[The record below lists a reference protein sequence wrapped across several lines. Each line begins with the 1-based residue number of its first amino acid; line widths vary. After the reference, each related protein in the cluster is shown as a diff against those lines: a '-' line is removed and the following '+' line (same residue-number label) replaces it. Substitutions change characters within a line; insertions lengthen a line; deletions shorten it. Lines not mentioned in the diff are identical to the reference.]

1 MSQPC
6 ESAQLLQQPVRSL
19 FFRYFRS
26 NLVSSLMLAVYVLF
40 DTIFI
45 GWEIGSQGLA
55 ALNIT
60 LPCYSLEIGFAQMMG
75 MGGATA
81 LSICRGKG
89 EEKEG
94 NRYFT
99 VAVCTVVVV
108 STIVGILGGIF
119 WRPIA
124 VLGGADPSIV
134 ELVGDYLRILNGG
147 AVLFVVNNF
156 LGVFVRNDGDPQRVM
171 AAGIISCL
179 FNILLPS
186 PAADLRHC
194 GQRHPENC

>member
-45 GWEIGSQGLA
+45 GWGIGSQGLA

-75 MGGATA
+75 MGGSNGSFH
-81 LSICRGKG
+81 LPRQGRREGRKPIFYGSGVYRGG
-89 EEKEG
+89 CIHHR
-94 NRYFT
+94 RYF
-99 VAVCTVVVV
+99 
-108 STIVGILGGIF
+108 GRHILAPDCRAGWSRPVDCGTGG
-119 WRPIA
+119 RLSA
-124 VLGGADPSIV
+124 H
-134 ELVGDYLRILNGG
+134 
-147 AVLFVVNNF
+147 
-156 LGVFVRNDGDPQRVM
+156 PQRWCRSV
-171 AAGIISCL
+171 
-179 FNILLPS
+179 
-186 PAADLRHC
+186 C
-194 GQRHPENC
+194 GQQFSGCLCPQ

>member
-6 ESAQLLQQPVRSL
+6 KSAQLLQQPVRSL

-45 GWEIGSQGLA
+45 GWGIGSQGLA

-89 EEKEG
+89 EEKE
-94 NRYFT
+94 T
-99 VAVCTVVVV
+99 D
-108 STIVGILGGIF
+108 IL
-119 WRPIA
+119 R
-124 VLGGADPSIV
+124 
-134 ELVGDYLRILNGG
+134 
-147 AVLFVVNNF
+147 
-156 LGVFVRNDGDPQRVM
+156 
-171 AAGIISCL
+171 
-179 FNILLPS
+179 
-186 PAADLRHC
+186 
-194 GQRHPENC
+194 

>member
-6 ESAQLLQQPVRSL
+6 KSAQLLQQPVRSL

-45 GWEIGSQGLA
+45 GWGIGSQGLA

-124 VLGGADPSIV
+124 VLEQTRRLWNWWAIICASST
-134 ELVGDYLRILNGG
+134 
-147 AVLFVVNNF
+147 VVPF
-156 LGVFVRNDGDPQRVM
+156 
-171 AAGIISCL
+171 CL
-179 FNILLPS
+179 WSTIFWVSLSAMTEIRS
-186 PAADLRHC
+186 
-194 GQRHPENC
+194 G

>member
-45 GWEIGSQGLA
+45 GWGIGSQGLA

-89 EEKEG
+89 EEKE
-94 NRYFT
+94 T
-99 VAVCTVVVV
+99 D
-108 STIVGILGGIF
+108 IL
-119 WRPIA
+119 R
-124 VLGGADPSIV
+124 
-134 ELVGDYLRILNGG
+134 
-147 AVLFVVNNF
+147 
-156 LGVFVRNDGDPQRVM
+156 
-171 AAGIISCL
+171 
-179 FNILLPS
+179 
-186 PAADLRHC
+186 
-194 GQRHPENC
+194 